1 MNTVSRYINKS
12 VSVRLSVSI
21 LTFVVVIFAVTMTI
35 LIHRS
40 KASVR
45 QAAIEESG
53 QMLTNTAQR
62 LTGIMDEVE
71 VATLNTDWQ
80 VLRNLQ
86 PDSLLALSARIL
98 TINPMLNGCSIA
110 MVPDFFPSEGR
121 YFSAYSFNNE
131 GHIETENE
139 GSDDYRYFNMDWYQ
153 EPMKQGK
160 ACWVDPFQDYN
171 PSGIYSRDVIAS
183 FCKPLVTNNGRTIGV
198 ISVDLSQRML
208 SQILMQEWRY
218 PDSYFILVG
227 AKNTI
232 IASSKAD
239 AKMNDLKRRDCL
251 VLQQPLSDSGWRLV
265 LVCPEEDIFRDYNNM
280 IMVIVSI
287 IVFGLLFMFA
297 ICYYIIR
304 RTVRPVTTLT
314 RQTTAIAAGHFDR
327 QIPPS
332 TRIDE
337 VGKLQN
343 SFHTMQQSIASHV
356 AELETARSET
366 ERKNKELTVAK
377 TLAEESDQKK
387 TAFIQDMFHQIRTPL
402 NIISGFAQVLRD
414 GHSLMGEK
422 DLDDVTHEIKLNGQ
436 TITSIIDNWKKVLE
450 LEQTGETPLT
460 DLVDCSALCQEVV
473 RDIVMR
479 NPDTVELKVQIPADN
494 LTVTTNKAY
503 LTKILSELLHNANKY
518 TLQGQITIGCEQK
531 AGHICFYVAD
541 NGPGIPK
548 EDQERAFTQFTKL
561 NNFNEGLG
569 MGLFLCRQLAQRL
582 GATLDIDSLYVGGTR
597 MVLTLPTHQSSES

>member
-1 MNTVSRYINKS
+1 MNEVIRNIYKS

-71 VATLNTDWQ
+71 VATLNTYWQ
-80 VLRNLQ
+80 VFQQLQ

-98 TINPMLNGCSIA
+98 ELNPMLNGCSIA
-110 MVPDFFPSEGR
+110 MEPNFFPSEGR
-121 YFSAYSFNNE
+121 YFSAYSFNND
-131 GHIETENE
+131 GYIDTENE
-139 GSDDYRYFNMDWYQ
+139 GSDDYPYFNMDWYQ
-153 EPMKQGK
+153 EPLKKGK

-183 FCKPLVTNNGRTIGV
+183 FCKPLVTERGKTIGV

-208 SQILMQEWRY
+208 SKILTREWRY

-232 IASSKAD
+232 IATSKVD
-239 AKMNDLKRRDCL
+239 AKMSDLKRRDCL
-251 VLQQPLSDSGWRLV
+251 VLEQPLSDSGWRLA
-265 LVCPEEDIFRDYNNM
+265 LVCPEEDIFRGYNNM
-280 IMVIVSI
+280 IMIIVSVM
-287 IVFGLLFMFA
+287 VFGLLFMFA
-297 ICYYIIR
+297 ICYYIVR
-304 RTVRPVTTLT
+304 RTMEPVIKLT
-314 RQTTAIAAGHFDR
+314 KQTTDIAEGHFDS
-327 QIPPS
+327 QIAPS

-377 TLAEESDQKK
+377 TLAEESDRKK
-387 TAFIQDMFHQIRTPL
+387 TAFVQDMFHQIRTPL

-414 GHSLMGEK
+414 GHSLMSEK
-422 DLDDVTHEIKLNGQ
+422 DLDDVTREIKLNGQ
-436 TITSIIDNWKKVLE
+436 TISNIIDNWKKVLE
-450 LEQTGETPLT
+450 LEQDEEISQA
-460 DLVDCSALCQEVV
+460 DLVDCGALCQEVV
-473 RDIVMR
+473 SDVVMR
-479 NPDTVELKVQIPADN
+479 NPDTVTLKVELPADN
-494 LTVTTNKAY
+494 LTITTNKDY

-518 TLQGQITIGCEQK
+518 TLQGHITIGCERV
-531 AGHICFYVAD
+531 GDDCICFYVAD
-541 NGPGIPK
+541 SGPGIPK
-548 EDQERAFTQFTKL
+548 EDQERVFTQFTKL

-582 GATLDIDSLYVGGTR
+582 GATLMLDTQYVDGTR
-597 MVLTLPTHQSSES
+597 MVLSFCKQK

>member
-1 MNTVSRYINKS
+1 MNEVIRNIYKS

-71 VATLNTDWQ
+71 VATLNTYWQ
-80 VLRNLQ
+80 VFQQLQ

-98 TINPMLNGCSIA
+98 ELNPMLNGCSIA
-110 MVPDFFPSEGR
+110 MEPNFFPSEGR
-121 YFSAYSFNNE
+121 YFSAYSFNND
-131 GHIETENE
+131 GYIDTENE
-139 GSDDYRYFNMDWYQ
+139 GSDDYPYFNMNWYQ
-153 EPMKQGK
+153 EPLKKGK

-183 FCKPLVTNNGRTIGV
+183 FCKPLVTERGKTIGV

-208 SQILMQEWRY
+208 SKILTREWRY

-232 IASSKAD
+232 IATSKVD
-239 AKMNDLKRRDCL
+239 AKMSDLKRRDCL
-251 VLQQPLSDSGWRLV
+251 VLEQPLSDSGWRLA
-265 LVCPEEDIFRDYNNM
+265 LVCPEEDIFRGYNNM
-280 IMVIVSI
+280 IMIIVSVM
-287 IVFGLLFMFA
+287 VFGLLFMFA
-297 ICYYIIR
+297 ICYYIVR
-304 RTVRPVTTLT
+304 RTMEPVIKLT
-314 RQTTAIAAGHFDR
+314 KQTTDIAEGHFDS
-327 QIPPS
+327 QIAPS

-377 TLAEESDQKK
+377 TLAEESDRKK
-387 TAFIQDMFHQIRTPL
+387 TAFVQDMFHQIHTPL

-414 GHSLMGEK
+414 GHSLMSEK
-422 DLDDVTHEIKLNGQ
+422 DLDDVTREIKLNGQ
-436 TITSIIDNWKKVLE
+436 TISNIIDNWKKVLE
-450 LEQTGETPLT
+450 LEQDEEISQA
-460 DLVDCSALCQEVV
+460 DLVDCGALCQEVV
-473 RDIVMR
+473 RDVVMR
-479 NPDTVELKVQIPADN
+479 NPDTVTLKVELPADN
-494 LTVTTNKAY
+494 LTITTNKDY

-518 TLQGQITIGCEQK
+518 TLQGHITIGCERV
-531 AGHICFYVAD
+531 GDDCICFYVAD
-541 NGPGIPK
+541 SGPGIPK
-548 EDQERAFTQFTKL
+548 EDQERVFTQFTKL

-582 GATLDIDSLYVGGTR
+582 GATLMLDTQYVDGTR
-597 MVLTLPTHQSSES
+597 MVLSFCKQK

>member
-1 MNTVSRYINKS
+1 MNEVIRNIYKS

-71 VATLNTDWQ
+71 VATLNTYWQ
-80 VLRNLQ
+80 VFQQLQ

-98 TINPMLNGCSIA
+98 ELNPMLNGCSIA
-110 MVPDFFPSEGR
+110 MEPNFFPSEGR
-121 YFSAYSFNNE
+121 YFSAYSFNND
-131 GHIETENE
+131 GYIDTENE
-139 GSDDYRYFNMDWYQ
+139 GSDDYPYFNMDWYQ
-153 EPMKQGK
+153 EPLKKGK

-183 FCKPLVTNNGRTIGV
+183 FCKPLVTERGKTIGV

-208 SQILMQEWRY
+208 SKILTREWRY

-232 IASSKAD
+232 IATSKVD
-239 AKMNDLKRRDCL
+239 AKMSDLKRRDCL
-251 VLQQPLSDSGWRLV
+251 VLEQPLSDSGWRLA
-265 LVCPEEDIFRDYNNM
+265 LVCPEEDIFRGYNNM
-280 IMVIVSI
+280 IMIIVSVM
-287 IVFGLLFMFA
+287 VFGLLFMFA
-297 ICYYIIR
+297 ICYYIVR
-304 RTVRPVTTLT
+304 RTMEPVIKLT
-314 RQTTAIAAGHFDR
+314 KQTTDIAEGHFDS
-327 QIPPS
+327 QIAPS

-377 TLAEESDQKK
+377 TLAEESDRKK
-387 TAFIQDMFHQIRTPL
+387 TAFVQDMFHQIRTPL

-414 GHSLMGEK
+414 GHSLMSEK
-422 DLDDVTHEIKLNGQ
+422 DLDDVTREIKLNGQ
-436 TITSIIDNWKKVLE
+436 TISNIIDNWKKVLE
-450 LEQTGETPLT
+450 LEQDEEISQA
-460 DLVDCSALCQEVV
+460 DLVDCGALCQEVV
-473 RDIVMR
+473 RDVVMR
-479 NPDTVELKVQIPADN
+479 NPDTVTLKVELPADN
-494 LTVTTNKAY
+494 LTITTNKDY

-518 TLQGQITIGCEQK
+518 TLQGHITIGCERV
-531 AGHICFYVAD
+531 GDDCICFYVAD
-541 NGPGIPK
+541 SGPGIPK
-548 EDQERAFTQFTKL
+548 EDQERVFTQFTKL

-582 GATLDIDSLYVGGTR
+582 GATLMLDTQYVDGTR
-597 MVLTLPTHQSSES
+597 MVLSFCKQK

>member
-1 MNTVSRYINKS
+1 MNEVIRNIYKS

-71 VATLNTDWQ
+71 VATLNTYWQ
-80 VLRNLQ
+80 VFQQLQ

-98 TINPMLNGCSIA
+98 ELNPMLNGCSIA
-110 MVPDFFPSEGR
+110 MEPNFFPSEGR
-121 YFSAYSFNNE
+121 YFSAYSFNND
-131 GHIETENE
+131 GYIDTENE
-139 GSDDYRYFNMDWYQ
+139 GSDDYPYFNMDWYQ
-153 EPMKQGK
+153 EPLKKGK

-183 FCKPLVTNNGRTIGV
+183 FCKPLVTKNGRTIGV

-208 SQILMQEWRY
+208 SKILTREWRY

-232 IASSKAD
+232 IATSKVD
-239 AKMNDLKRRDCL
+239 AKMSDLKRRDCL
-251 VLQQPLSDSGWRLV
+251 VLEQPLSDSGWRLA
-265 LVCPEEDIFRDYNNM
+265 LVCPEEDIFRGYNNM
-280 IMVIVSI
+280 IMIIVSVM
-287 IVFGLLFMFA
+287 VFGLLFMFA
-297 ICYYIIR
+297 ICYYIVR
-304 RTVRPVTTLT
+304 RTMEPVIKLT
-314 RQTTAIAAGHFDR
+314 KQTTDIAEGHFDS
-327 QIPPS
+327 QIAPS

-377 TLAEESDQKK
+377 TLAEESDRKK
-387 TAFIQDMFHQIRTPL
+387 TAFVQDMFHQIRTPL

-414 GHSLMGEK
+414 GHSLMSEK
-422 DLDDVTHEIKLNGQ
+422 DLDDVTREIKLNGQ
-436 TITSIIDNWKKVLE
+436 TISNIIDNWKKVLE
-450 LEQTGETPLT
+450 LELDEEISQA
-460 DLVDCSALCQEVV
+460 DLVDCGALCQEVV
-473 RDIVMR
+473 SDVVMR
-479 NPDTVELKVQIPADN
+479 NPDTVTLKVELPADN
-494 LTVTTNKAY
+494 LTITTNKDY

-518 TLQGQITIGCEQK
+518 TLQGHITIGCERV
-531 AGHICFYVAD
+531 GDDCICFYVAD
-541 NGPGIPK
+541 SGPGIPK
-548 EDQERAFTQFTKL
+548 EDQERVFTQFTKL

-582 GATLDIDSLYVGGTR
+582 GATLMLDTQYVDGTR
-597 MVLTLPTHQSSES
+597 MVLSFCKQK

>member
-1 MNTVSRYINKS
+1 MNEVIRHIYKS

-71 VATLNTDWQ
+71 VATLNTYWQ
-80 VLRNLQ
+80 VFQKLQ

-98 TINPMLNGCSIA
+98 ELNPMLNGCSIA
-110 MVPDFFPSEGR
+110 MKPDFFPSEGR
-121 YFSAYSFNNE
+121 YFSAYSFNND
-131 GHIETENE
+131 GYIDTENE
-139 GSDDYRYFNMDWYQ
+139 GSDDYPYFNMDWYQ
-153 EPMKQGK
+153 EPLKKGK

-183 FCKPLVTNNGRTIGV
+183 FCKPLVTESGKTIGV

-208 SQILMQEWRY
+208 SKILTQEWRY

-227 AKNTI
+227 AKHTI
-232 IASSKAD
+232 IATSKVD
-239 AKMNDLKRRDCL
+239 AKMSDLKRRDCL
-251 VLQQPLSDSGWRLV
+251 VLQQPLSDSGWRLA
-265 LVCPEEDIFRDYNNM
+265 LVCPEEDIFRGYNNM
-280 IMVIVSI
+280 IMIIVSVM
-287 IVFGLLFMFA
+287 VFGLLFMFA
-297 ICYYIIR
+297 ICYYIVR
-304 RTVRPVTTLT
+304 RTMKPVITLT
-314 RQTTAIAAGHFDR
+314 KQTTDIAEGHFDS
-327 QIPPS
+327 QIAPS

-356 AELETARSET
+356 AELEAARSET
-366 ERKNKELTVAK
+366 EQKNKELMVAK
-377 TLAEESDQKK
+377 TLAEESDRKK
-387 TAFIQDMFHQIRTPL
+387 TAFVQDMFHQIRTPL

-414 GHSLMGEK
+414 GHSLMSEK
-422 DLDDVTHEIKLNGQ
+422 DLDDVTREIKLNGQ
-436 TITSIIDNWKKVLE
+436 TISNIIDNWKKVLE
-450 LEQTGETPLT
+450 LEQDEEVSLT
-460 DLVDCSALCQEVV
+460 DLVDCGALCQEVV

-479 NPDTVELKVQIPADN
+479 NPDTVTLKVELPTDH

-518 TLQGQITIGCEQK
+518 TLQGNITIGCERG
-531 AGHICFYVAD
+531 ADDSVCFYVAD
-541 NGPGIPK
+541 SGPGIPK
-548 EDQERAFTQFTKL
+548 EDQERVFTQFTKL
-561 NNFNEGLG
+561 NKFNEGLG

-582 GATLDIDSLYVGGTR
+582 GATLTLDTEYVDGTR
-597 MVLTLPTHQSSES
+597 MLLTFCKTC

>member
-1 MNTVSRYINKS
+1 MNTVIRYINKS
-12 VSVRLSVSI
+12 VSIRLSVSI
-21 LTFVVVIFAVTMTI
+21 LTFVVIIFAVTMAI

-40 KASVR
+40 KTSVR

-53 QMLTNTAQR
+53 QMLTNTVQR

-139 GSDDYRYFNMDWYQ
+139 GSDKYRYFDMDWYQ

-208 SQILMQEWRY
+208 SEILKQEWRY

-232 IASSKAD
+232 IASSKEGV
-239 AKMNDLKRRDCL
+239 KMSDLQRRDCL
-251 VLQQPLSDSGWRLV
+251 VLQQPLSDSGWRLA
-265 LVCPEEDIFRDYNNM
+265 LVCPEEDIFRGYNNM

-287 IVFGLLFMFA
+287 IVIGILFMFA
-297 ICYYIIR
+297 SCYYVVR
-304 RTVRPVTTLT
+304 RTVKPVITLT
-314 RQTTAIAAGHFDR
+314 RQTTAIASGHFDS
-327 QIPPS
+327 QIAPS
-332 TRIDE
+332 ARIDE

-343 SFHTMQQSIASHV
+343 SFHTMQQTIASHL
-356 AELETARSET
+356 AELEAARSET

-377 TLAEESDQKK
+377 TLAEQSDQKK
-387 TAFIQDMFHQIRTPL
+387 TAFIQDMLHQIRTPL
-402 NIISGFAQVLRD
+402 NIINGFAQVLRD
-414 GHSLMGEK
+414 GHSMMGEK
-422 DLDDVTHEIKLNGQ
+422 DIDDVTREIKLNGQ

-450 LEQTGETPLT
+450 LEHTDQTSLT
-460 DLVDCSALCQEVV
+460 DLVDCNGLCQEVV
-473 RDIVMR
+473 RDVVMR
-479 NPDTVELKVQIPADN
+479 NPDNVVLKVQIPSDN
-494 LTVTTNKAY
+494 LEVTTNKAY

-518 TLQGQITIGCEQK
+518 TLQGQITIGCQQE
-531 AGHICFYVAD
+531 ADHIVFYVAD
-541 NGPGIPK
+541 SGPGIPK
-548 EDQERAFTQFTKL
+548 DDQERVFTQFTKL

-582 GATLDIDSLYVGGTR
+582 GATLVVDSQYINGTR
-597 MVLTLPTHQSSES
+597 MVLTLPTDQSSES

>member
-1 MNTVSRYINKS
+1 MNEVIRNIYKS

-71 VATLNTDWQ
+71 VATLNTYWQ
-80 VLRNLQ
+80 VFQQLQ

-98 TINPMLNGCSIA
+98 ELNPMLNGCSIA
-110 MVPDFFPSEGR
+110 MEPNFFPSEGR
-121 YFSAYSFNNE
+121 YFSAYSFNND
-131 GHIETENE
+131 GYIDTENE
-139 GSDDYRYFNMDWYQ
+139 GGDDYPYFNMDWYQ
-153 EPMKQGK
+153 EPLKKGK

-183 FCKPLVTNNGRTIGV
+183 FCKPLVTERGKTIGV

-208 SQILMQEWRY
+208 SKILTREWRY

-232 IASSKAD
+232 IATSKVD
-239 AKMNDLKRRDCL
+239 AKMSDLKRRDCL
-251 VLQQPLSDSGWRLV
+251 VLEQPLSDSGWRLA
-265 LVCPEEDIFRDYNNM
+265 LVCPEEDIFRGYNNM
-280 IMVIVSI
+280 IMIIVSV

-297 ICYYIIR
+297 ICYYIVR
-304 RTVRPVTTLT
+304 RTMEPVIKLT
-314 RQTTAIAAGHFDR
+314 KQTTDIAEGHFDS
-327 QIPPS
+327 QIAPS

-377 TLAEESDQKK
+377 TLAEESDRKK
-387 TAFIQDMFHQIRTPL
+387 TAFVQDMFHQIHTPL

-414 GHSLMGEK
+414 GHSLMSEK
-422 DLDDVTHEIKLNGQ
+422 DLDDVTREIKLNGQ
-436 TITSIIDNWKKVLE
+436 TISNIIDNWKKVLE
-450 LEQTGETPLT
+450 LEQDEEISQA
-460 DLVDCSALCQEVV
+460 DLVDCGALCQEVV
-473 RDIVMR
+473 RDVVMR
-479 NPDTVELKVQIPADN
+479 NPDTVTLKVELPADN
-494 LTVTTNKAY
+494 LTITTNKDY

-518 TLQGQITIGCEQK
+518 TLQGHITIGCERV
-531 AGHICFYVAD
+531 GDDCICFYVAD
-541 NGPGIPK
+541 SGPGIPK
-548 EDQERAFTQFTKL
+548 EDQERVFTQFTKL

-582 GATLDIDSLYVGGTR
+582 GATLMLDTQYVDGTR
-597 MVLTLPTHQSSES
+597 MVLSFCKQK

>member
-1 MNTVSRYINKS
+1 MNEVIRHIYKS

-71 VATLNTDWQ
+71 VATLNTYWQ
-80 VLRNLQ
+80 VFQKLQ

-98 TINPMLNGCSIA
+98 ELNPMLNGCSIA
-110 MVPDFFPSEGR
+110 MKPDFFPSEGR
-121 YFSAYSFNNE
+121 YFSAYSFNND
-131 GHIETENE
+131 GYIDTENE
-139 GSDDYRYFNMDWYQ
+139 GSDDYPYFNMDWYQ
-153 EPMKQGK
+153 EPLKKGK

-183 FCKPLVTNNGRTIGV
+183 FCKPLVTESGKTIGV

-208 SQILMQEWRY
+208 SKILTQEWRY

-232 IASSKAD
+232 IASSKVD
-239 AKMNDLKRRDCL
+239 AKMSDLKRRDCL
-251 VLQQPLSDSGWRLV
+251 VLQQPLSDSGWRLA
-265 LVCPEEDIFRDYNNM
+265 LVCPEEDIFRGYNNM
-280 IMVIVSI
+280 IMIIVSVM
-287 IVFGLLFMFA
+287 VFGLLFMFA
-297 ICYYIIR
+297 ICYYIVR
-304 RTVRPVTTLT
+304 RTMKPVITLT
-314 RQTTAIAAGHFDR
+314 KQTTDIAEGHFDS
-327 QIPPS
+327 QIAPS

-356 AELETARSET
+356 AELEAARSET
-366 ERKNKELTVAK
+366 EHKNKELMVAK
-377 TLAEESDQKK
+377 TLAEESDRKK
-387 TAFIQDMFHQIRTPL
+387 TAFVQDMFHQIRTPL
-402 NIISGFAQVLRD
+402 SIISGFAQVLRD
-414 GHSLMGEK
+414 GHSLMSEK
-422 DLDDVTHEIKLNGQ
+422 DLDDVTH
-436 TITSIIDNWKKVLE
+436 NWKKVLE
-450 LEQTGETPLT
+450 LEQDEEISLI
-460 DLVDCSALCQEVV
+460 DLIDCGTLCQEVV

-479 NPDTVELKVQIPADN
+479 NPDTVTLKVELPADH

-518 TLQGQITIGCEQK
+518 TLQGHITIGCERG
-531 AGHICFYVAD
+531 ADDSICFYVAD
-541 NGPGIPK
+541 SGPGIPK
-548 EDQERAFTQFTKL
+548 EDQERVFTQFTKL
-561 NNFNEGLG
+561 NKFNEGLG

-582 GATLDIDSLYVGGTR
+582 GATLTLDTQYVDGTR
-597 MVLTLPTHQSSES
+597 MVLSFCKQK

>member
-1 MNTVSRYINKS
+1 MNEVIRNIYKS

-71 VATLNTDWQ
+71 VATLNTYWQ
-80 VLRNLQ
+80 VFQQLQ

-98 TINPMLNGCSIA
+98 ELNPMLNGCSIA
-110 MVPDFFPSEGR
+110 MEPNFFPSEGR
-121 YFSAYSFNNE
+121 YFSAYSFNND
-131 GHIETENE
+131 GYIDTENE
-139 GSDDYRYFNMDWYQ
+139 GSDDYLYFNMDWYQ
-153 EPMKQGK
+153 EPLKKGK

-183 FCKPLVTNNGRTIGV
+183 FCKPLVTERGKTIGV

-208 SQILMQEWRY
+208 SKILTREWRY

-232 IASSKAD
+232 IATSKVD
-239 AKMNDLKRRDCL
+239 AKMSDLKRRDCL
-251 VLQQPLSDSGWRLV
+251 VLEQPLSDSGWRLA
-265 LVCPEEDIFRDYNNM
+265 LVCPEEDIFRGYNNM
-280 IMVIVSI
+280 IMIIVSVM
-287 IVFGLLFMFA
+287 VFGLLFMFA
-297 ICYYIIR
+297 ICYYIVR
-304 RTVRPVTTLT
+304 RTMEPVIKLT
-314 RQTTAIAAGHFDR
+314 KQTTDIAEGHFDS
-327 QIPPS
+327 QIAPS

-377 TLAEESDQKK
+377 TLAEESDRKK
-387 TAFIQDMFHQIRTPL
+387 TAFVQDMFHQIHTPL

-414 GHSLMGEK
+414 GHSLMSEK
-422 DLDDVTHEIKLNGQ
+422 DLDDVTREIKLNGQ
-436 TITSIIDNWKKVLE
+436 TISNIIDNWKKVLE
-450 LEQTGETPLT
+450 LEQDEEISQA
-460 DLVDCSALCQEVV
+460 DLVDCGALCQEVV
-473 RDIVMR
+473 RDVVMR
-479 NPDTVELKVQIPADN
+479 NPDTVTLKVELPADN
-494 LTVTTNKAY
+494 LTITTNKDY

-518 TLQGQITIGCEQK
+518 TLQGHITIGCERV
-531 AGHICFYVAD
+531 GDDCICFYVAD
-541 NGPGIPK
+541 SGPGIPK
-548 EDQERAFTQFTKL
+548 EDQERVFTQFTKL

-582 GATLDIDSLYVGGTR
+582 GATLMLDTQYVDGTR
-597 MVLTLPTHQSSES
+597 MVLSFCKQK

>member
-1 MNTVSRYINKS
+1 MNEVIRNIYKS

-71 VATLNTDWQ
+71 VATLNTYWQ
-80 VLRNLQ
+80 VFQQLQ

-98 TINPMLNGCSIA
+98 ELNPMLNGCSIA
-110 MVPDFFPSEGR
+110 MVPNFFPSEGR
-121 YFSAYSFNNE
+121 YFSAYSFNND
-131 GHIETENE
+131 GYIDTENE
-139 GSDDYRYFNMDWYQ
+139 GSDDYPYFNMDWYQ
-153 EPMKQGK
+153 EPLKKGK

-183 FCKPLVTNNGRTIGV
+183 FCKPLVTERGKTIGV

-208 SQILMQEWRY
+208 SKILTREWRY

-232 IASSKAD
+232 IATSKVD
-239 AKMNDLKRRDCL
+239 AKMSDLKRRDCL
-251 VLQQPLSDSGWRLV
+251 VLEQPLSDSGWRLA
-265 LVCPEEDIFRDYNNM
+265 LVCPEEDIFRGYNNM
-280 IMVIVSI
+280 IMIIVSVM
-287 IVFGLLFMFA
+287 VFGLLFMFA
-297 ICYYIIR
+297 ICYYIVR
-304 RTVRPVTTLT
+304 RTMEPVIKLT
-314 RQTTAIAAGHFDR
+314 KQTTDIAEGHFDS
-327 QIPPS
+327 QIAPS

-377 TLAEESDQKK
+377 TLAEESDRKK
-387 TAFIQDMFHQIRTPL
+387 TAFVQDMFHQIRTPL

-414 GHSLMGEK
+414 GHSLMSEK
-422 DLDDVTHEIKLNGQ
+422 DLDDVTREIKLNGQ
-436 TITSIIDNWKKVLE
+436 TISNIIDNWKKVLE
-450 LEQTGETPLT
+450 LEQDEEISQA
-460 DLVDCSALCQEVV
+460 DLVDCGALCQEVV
-473 RDIVMR
+473 RDVVMR
-479 NPDTVELKVQIPADN
+479 NPDTVTLKVELPADN
-494 LTVTTNKAY
+494 LTITTNKDY

-518 TLQGQITIGCEQK
+518 TLQGHITIGCERV
-531 AGHICFYVAD
+531 GDDCICFYVAD
-541 NGPGIPK
+541 SGPGIPK
-548 EDQERAFTQFTKL
+548 EDQERVFTQFTKL

-582 GATLDIDSLYVGGTR
+582 GATLMLDTQYVDGTR
-597 MVLTLPTHQSSES
+597 MVLSFCKQK

>member
-1 MNTVSRYINKS
+1 MNEVIRHIYKS

-71 VATLNTDWQ
+71 VATLNTYWQ
-80 VLRNLQ
+80 VFQKLQ

-98 TINPMLNGCSIA
+98 ELNPMLNGCSIA
-110 MVPDFFPSEGR
+110 MKPDFFPSEGR
-121 YFSAYSFNNE
+121 YFSAYSFNND
-131 GHIETENE
+131 GYIDTENE
-139 GSDDYRYFNMDWYQ
+139 GSDDYPYFNMDWYQ
-153 EPMKQGK
+153 EPLKKGK

-183 FCKPLVTNNGRTIGV
+183 FCKPLVTESGKTIGV

-208 SQILMQEWRY
+208 SKILTQEWRY

-232 IASSKAD
+232 IATSKVD
-239 AKMNDLKRRDCL
+239 AKMADLKRRDCL
-251 VLQQPLSDSGWRLV
+251 VLQQPLSDSGWRLA
-265 LVCPEEDIFRDYNNM
+265 LVCPEEDIFRGYNNM
-280 IMVIVSI
+280 IMIIVSVM
-287 IVFGLLFMFA
+287 VFGLLFMFA
-297 ICYYIIR
+297 ICYYIVR
-304 RTVRPVTTLT
+304 RTMKPVITLT
-314 RQTTAIAAGHFDR
+314 KQTTDIAEGHFDS
-327 QIPPS
+327 QIAPS

-356 AELETARSET
+356 AELEAARSET
-366 ERKNKELTVAK
+366 ERKNKELMVAK
-377 TLAEESDQKK
+377 TLAEESDRKK
-387 TAFIQDMFHQIRTPL
+387 TAFVQDMFHQIRTPL

-414 GHSLMGEK
+414 GHSLMSEK
-422 DLDDVTHEIKLNGQ
+422 DLDDVTREIKLNGQ
-436 TITSIIDNWKKVLE
+436 TISNIIDNWKKVLE
-450 LEQTGETPLT
+450 LEQDEEVSLT
-460 DLVDCSALCQEVV
+460 DLVDCGALCQEVV

-479 NPDTVELKVQIPADN
+479 NPDTVTLKVELPTDH

-518 TLQGQITIGCEQK
+518 TLQGHITIGCERG
-531 AGHICFYVAD
+531 ADDSVCFYVAD
-541 NGPGIPK
+541 SGPGIPK
-548 EDQERAFTQFTKL
+548 EDQERVFTQFTKL
-561 NNFNEGLG
+561 NKFNEGLG

-582 GATLDIDSLYVGGTR
+582 GATLTLDTEYVDGTR
-597 MVLTLPTHQSSES
+597 MLLTFCKTC

>member
-1 MNTVSRYINKS
+1 MNTVIRYINKS
-12 VSVRLSVSI
+12 VSIRLSVSI
-21 LTFVVVIFAVTMTI
+21 LTFVVIIFAVTMAI

-40 KASVR
+40 KTSVR

-53 QMLTNTAQR
+53 QMLTNTVQR

-110 MVPDFFPSEGR
+110 MVPDYFPSEGH

-139 GSDDYRYFNMDWYQ
+139 GSDKYRYFDMDWYQ

-208 SQILMQEWRY
+208 SEILKQEWRY

-232 IASSKAD
+232 IASSKEGV
-239 AKMNDLKRRDCL
+239 KMSDLQRRDCL
-251 VLQQPLSDSGWRLV
+251 VLQQPLSDSGWRLA
-265 LVCPEEDIFRDYNNM
+265 LVCPEEDIFRGYNNM

-287 IVFGLLFMFA
+287 IVIGILFMFA
-297 ICYYIIR
+297 SCYYVVR
-304 RTVRPVTTLT
+304 RTVKPVITLT
-314 RQTTAIAAGHFDR
+314 RQTTAIASGHFDS
-327 QIPPS
+327 QIAPS
-332 TRIDE
+332 ARIDE

-343 SFHTMQQSIASHV
+343 SFHTMQQTIASHL
-356 AELETARSET
+356 AELEAARSET

-377 TLAEESDQKK
+377 TLAEQSDQKK
-387 TAFIQDMFHQIRTPL
+387 TAFIQDMLHQIRTPL
-402 NIISGFAQVLRD
+402 NIINGFAQVLRD
-414 GHSLMGEK
+414 GHSMMGEK
-422 DLDDVTHEIKLNGQ
+422 DIDDVTREIKLNGQ

-450 LEQTGETPLT
+450 LEHTDQTTLT
-460 DLVDCSALCQEVV
+460 DLVDCNGLCQEVA
-473 RDIVMR
+473 RDVVMR
-479 NPDTVELKVQIPADN
+479 NPDNVVLKVQIPSDN
-494 LTVTTNKAY
+494 LEVTTNKAY

-518 TLQGQITIGCEQK
+518 TLQGQITIGCQQE
-531 AGHICFYVAD
+531 ADHIVFYVAD
-541 NGPGIPK
+541 SGPGIPK
-548 EDQERAFTQFTKL
+548 DDQERVFTQFTKL

-582 GATLDIDSLYVGGTR
+582 GATLVVDSQYINGTR
-597 MVLTLPTHQSSES
+597 MVLTLPTDQSSES

>member
-1 MNTVSRYINKS
+1 MNEVIRNIYKS

-71 VATLNTDWQ
+71 VATLNTYWQ
-80 VLRNLQ
+80 VFQQLQ

-98 TINPMLNGCSIA
+98 ELNPMLNGCSIA
-110 MVPDFFPSEGR
+110 MVPNFFPSEGR
-121 YFSAYSFNNE
+121 YFSAYSFNND
-131 GHIETENE
+131 GYIDTENE
-139 GSDDYRYFNMDWYQ
+139 GSDDYPYFNMDWYQ
-153 EPMKQGK
+153 EPLKKGK

-183 FCKPLVTNNGRTIGV
+183 FCKPLVTERGKTIGV

-208 SQILMQEWRY
+208 SKILTREWRY

-232 IASSKAD
+232 IATSKVD
-239 AKMNDLKRRDCL
+239 AKMSDLKRRDCL
-251 VLQQPLSDSGWRLV
+251 VLEQPLSDSGWRLA
-265 LVCPEEDIFRDYNNM
+265 LVCPEEDIFRGYNNM
-280 IMVIVSI
+280 IMVIVSVM
-287 IVFGLLFMFA
+287 VFGLLFMFA
-297 ICYYIIR
+297 ICYYIVR
-304 RTVRPVTTLT
+304 RTMEPVIKLT
-314 RQTTAIAAGHFDR
+314 KQTTDIAEGHFDS
-327 QIPPS
+327 QIAPS

-377 TLAEESDQKK
+377 TLAEESDRKK
-387 TAFIQDMFHQIRTPL
+387 TAFVQDMFHQIHTPL

-414 GHSLMGEK
+414 GHSLMSEK
-422 DLDDVTHEIKLNGQ
+422 DLDDVTREIKLNGQ
-436 TITSIIDNWKKVLE
+436 TISNIIDNWKKVLE
-450 LEQTGETPLT
+450 LEQDEEISQA
-460 DLVDCSALCQEVV
+460 DLVDCGALCQEVV
-473 RDIVMR
+473 CDVVMR
-479 NPDTVELKVQIPADN
+479 NPDTVTLKVELPADN
-494 LTVTTNKAY
+494 LTITTNKDY

-518 TLQGQITIGCEQK
+518 TLQGHITIGCERV
-531 AGHICFYVAD
+531 GDDCICFYVAD
-541 NGPGIPK
+541 SGPGIPK
-548 EDQERAFTQFTKL
+548 EDQERVFTQFTKL

-582 GATLDIDSLYVGGTR
+582 GATLMLDTQYVDGTR
-597 MVLTLPTHQSSES
+597 MVLSFCKQK

>member
-1 MNTVSRYINKS
+1 MNTVINHIYKS
-12 VSVRLSVSI
+12 ISVRLSVSI
-21 LTFVVVIFAVTMTI
+21 LTFVVVIFAITMTI

-53 QMLTNTAQR
+53 QMLANTAQR

-80 VLRNLQ
+80 VMQHLQ

-98 TINPMLNGCSIA
+98 VINPMLNGCSIA
-110 MVPDFFPSEGR
+110 MEPNFFPREGR

-139 GSDDYRYFNMDWYQ
+139 GSDNYRYFDMDWYQ
-153 EPMKQGK
+153 EPLKKGK
-160 ACWVDPFQDYN
+160 ACWVDPFHDYN

-183 FCKPLVTNNGRTIGV
+183 FCKPLVTKNGRTIGV

-208 SQILMQEWRY
+208 SQMLTQEWRY

-232 IASSKAD
+232 IATGKEGAS
-239 AKMNDLKRRDCL
+239 MNDLKRRDCL
-251 VLQQPLSDSGWRLV
+251 VLQQPLADSGWRLAI
-265 LVCPEEDIFRDYNNM
+265 VCPEEDIFRDYNNM
-280 IMVIVSI
+280 VMVMVSI
-287 IVFGLLFMFA
+287 IIFGLLLMFA
-297 ICYYIIR
+297 FCYFI
-304 RTVRPVTTLT
+304 VRKTMEPVITLT
-314 RQTTAIAAGHFDR
+314 RQTSDIAEGHFDR

-337 VGKLQN
+337 VGKLHN
-343 SFHTMQQSIASHV
+343 RFHIMQKSIASHV
-356 AELETARSET
+356 ADLEAARSET

-377 TLAEESDQKK
+377 TLAEESDSKK
-387 TAFIQDMFHQIRTPL
+387 AAFIQDMFHQIRTPL

-414 GHSLMGEK
+414 GHGLMSSK
-422 DLDDVTHEIKLNGQ
+422 DLDDVTREVKQNGQ
-436 TITSIIDNWKKVLE
+436 TISNIIDNWKMILE
-450 LEQTGETPLT
+450 LEQAGETSLT
-460 DLVDCSALCQEVV
+460 DRIDCGELCQEVV

-479 NPDTVELKVQIPADN
+479 NPETVTLKVEIPTEN
-494 LTVTTNKAY
+494 VLMTTNKDY
-503 LTKILSELLHNANKY
+503 LMKILSELLHNANKY
-518 TLQGQITIGCEQK
+518 TLQGHITIGCEQT
-531 AGHICFYVAD
+531 ADGSICFYVAD
-541 NGPGIPK
+541 SGPGIPK
-548 EDQERAFTQFTKL
+548 DDQERVFTQFTKL
-561 NNFNEGLG
+561 NSFNEGLG

-582 GATLDIDSLYVGGTR
+582 QATLELDTRYEGGTR
-597 MVLTLPTHQSSES
+597 MVLTLPKPSTI

>member
-1 MNTVSRYINKS
+1 MNEVIRNIYKS

-71 VATLNTDWQ
+71 VATLNTYWQ
-80 VLRNLQ
+80 VFQQLQ

-98 TINPMLNGCSIA
+98 ELNPMLNGCSIA
-110 MVPDFFPSEGR
+110 MVPNFFPSEGR
-121 YFSAYSFNNE
+121 YFSAYSFNND
-131 GHIETENE
+131 GYIDTENE
-139 GSDDYRYFNMDWYQ
+139 GSDDYPYFNMDWYQ
-153 EPMKQGK
+153 EPLKKGM

-183 FCKPLVTNNGRTIGV
+183 FCKPLVTERGKTIGV

-208 SQILMQEWRY
+208 SKILTREWRY

-232 IASSKAD
+232 IATSKVD
-239 AKMNDLKRRDCL
+239 AKMSDLKRRDCL
-251 VLQQPLSDSGWRLV
+251 VLEQPLSDSGWRLA
-265 LVCPEEDIFRDYNNM
+265 LVCPEEDIFRGYNNM
-280 IMVIVSI
+280 IMIIVSVM
-287 IVFGLLFMFA
+287 VFGLLFMFA
-297 ICYYIIR
+297 ICYYIVR
-304 RTVRPVTTLT
+304 RTMEPVIKLT
-314 RQTTAIAAGHFDR
+314 KQTTDIAEGHFDS
-327 QIPPS
+327 QIAPS

-377 TLAEESDQKK
+377 TLAEESDRKK
-387 TAFIQDMFHQIRTPL
+387 TAFVQDMFHQIHTPL

-414 GHSLMGEK
+414 GHSLMSEK
-422 DLDDVTHEIKLNGQ
+422 DLDDVTREIKLNGQ
-436 TITSIIDNWKKVLE
+436 TISNIIDNWKKVLE
-450 LEQTGETPLT
+450 LEQDEEISQA
-460 DLVDCSALCQEVV
+460 DLVDCGALCQEVV
-473 RDIVMR
+473 RDVVMR
-479 NPDTVELKVQIPADN
+479 NPDTVTLKVELPADN
-494 LTVTTNKAY
+494 LTITTNKDY

-518 TLQGQITIGCEQK
+518 TLQGHITIGCERV
-531 AGHICFYVAD
+531 GDDCICFYVAD
-541 NGPGIPK
+541 SGPGIPK
-548 EDQERAFTQFTKL
+548 EDQERVFTQFTKL

-582 GATLDIDSLYVGGTR
+582 GATLMLDTQYVDGTR
-597 MVLTLPTHQSSES
+597 MVLSFCKQK

>member
-1 MNTVSRYINKS
+1 MNEVIRNIYKS

-71 VATLNTDWQ
+71 VATLNTYWQ
-80 VLRNLQ
+80 VFQKLQ

-98 TINPMLNGCSIA
+98 ELNPMLNGCSIA
-110 MVPDFFPSEGR
+110 MKPDFFPSEGR
-121 YFSAYSFNNE
+121 YFSAYSFNND
-131 GHIETENE
+131 GYIDTENE
-139 GSDDYRYFNMDWYQ
+139 GSDDYPYFNMDWYQ
-153 EPMKQGK
+153 EPLKKGK

-183 FCKPLVTNNGRTIGV
+183 FCKPLVTESGKTIGV

-208 SQILMQEWRY
+208 SKILTQEWRY

-232 IASSKAD
+232 IATSKVD
-239 AKMNDLKRRDCL
+239 AKMSDLKRRDCL
-251 VLQQPLSDSGWRLV
+251 VLQQPLSDSGWRLA
-265 LVCPEEDIFRDYNNM
+265 LVCPEEDIFRGYNNM
-280 IMVIVSI
+280 IIIIVSVM
-287 IVFGLLFMFA
+287 VFGLLFMFA
-297 ICYYIIR
+297 ICYYIVR
-304 RTVRPVTTLT
+304 RTMKPVITLT
-314 RQTTAIAAGHFDR
+314 KQTTDIAEGHFDS
-327 QIPPS
+327 QIASS

-356 AELETARSET
+356 AELEAARSET

-377 TLAEESDQKK
+377 TLAEESDRKK
-387 TAFIQDMFHQIRTPL
+387 TAFVQDMFHQIRTPL

-414 GHSLMGEK
+414 GHSLMSEK
-422 DLDDVTHEIKLNGQ
+422 DLDDVTREIKLNGQ
-436 TITSIIDNWKKVLE
+436 TISNIIDNWKKVLE
-450 LEQTGETPLT
+450 LEQDEEVSLT
-460 DLVDCSALCQEVV
+460 DLVDCGALCQEVV

-479 NPDTVELKVQIPADN
+479 NPDTVTLKVELPTDH

-518 TLQGQITIGCEQK
+518 TLQGHITIGCERG
-531 AGHICFYVAD
+531 ADDSICFYVAD
-541 NGPGIPK
+541 SGPGIPT
-548 EDQERAFTQFTKL
+548 EDQERVFTQFTKL
-561 NNFNEGLG
+561 NKFNEGLG

-582 GATLDIDSLYVGGTR
+582 GATLTLDTQYADGTR
-597 MVLTLPTHQSSES
+597 MLLTFCKTC

>member
-1 MNTVSRYINKS
+1 MNEVIRHIYKS

-71 VATLNTDWQ
+71 VATLNTYWQ
-80 VLRNLQ
+80 VFQKLQ

-98 TINPMLNGCSIA
+98 ELNPMLNGCSIA
-110 MVPDFFPSEGR
+110 MKPDFFPSEGR
-121 YFSAYSFNNE
+121 YFSAYSFNND
-131 GHIETENE
+131 GYIDTENE
-139 GSDDYRYFNMDWYQ
+139 GSDDYPYFNMDWYQ
-153 EPMKQGK
+153 EPLKKGK

-183 FCKPLVTNNGRTIGV
+183 FCKPLVTESGKTIGV

-208 SQILMQEWRY
+208 SKILTQEWRY

-232 IASSKAD
+232 IATSKVD
-239 AKMNDLKRRDCL
+239 AKMSDLKRRDCL
-251 VLQQPLSDSGWRLV
+251 VLQQPLSDSGWRLA
-265 LVCPEEDIFRDYNNM
+265 LVCPEEDIFRGYNNM
-280 IMVIVSI
+280 IMIIVSVM
-287 IVFGLLFMFA
+287 VFGLLFMFA
-297 ICYYIIR
+297 ICYYIVR
-304 RTVRPVTTLT
+304 RTMKPVITLT
-314 RQTTAIAAGHFDR
+314 KQTTDIAEGHFDS
-327 QIPPS
+327 QIAPS

-356 AELETARSET
+356 AELEAARSET
-366 ERKNKELTVAK
+366 ERKNKELMVAK
-377 TLAEESDQKK
+377 TLAEESDRKK
-387 TAFIQDMFHQIRTPL
+387 TAFVQDMFHQIRTPL

-414 GHSLMGEK
+414 GHSLMSEK
-422 DLDDVTHEIKLNGQ
+422 DLDDVTREIKLNGQ
-436 TITSIIDNWKKVLE
+436 TISNIIDNWKKVLE
-450 LEQTGETPLT
+450 LEQDEEVSLT
-460 DLVDCSALCQEVV
+460 DLVDCGALCQEVV

-479 NPDTVELKVQIPADN
+479 NPDTVTLKVELPTDH

-518 TLQGQITIGCEQK
+518 TLQGHITIGCERG
-531 AGHICFYVAD
+531 ADDTVCFYVAD
-541 NGPGIPK
+541 SGPGIPK
-548 EDQERAFTQFTKL
+548 EDQERVFTQFTKL
-561 NNFNEGLG
+561 NKFNEGLG

-582 GATLDIDSLYVGGTR
+582 GVTLTLDTEYVDGTR
-597 MVLTLPTHQSSES
+597 MLLTFCKTC

>member
-1 MNTVSRYINKS
+1 MNEVIRNIYKS

-71 VATLNTDWQ
+71 VATLNTYWQ
-80 VLRNLQ
+80 VFQQLQ

-98 TINPMLNGCSIA
+98 ELNPMLNGCSIA
-110 MVPDFFPSEGR
+110 MEPNFFPSEGR
-121 YFSAYSFNNE
+121 YFSAYSFNND
-131 GHIETENE
+131 GYIDTENE
-139 GSDDYRYFNMDWYQ
+139 GSDDYPYFNMDWYQ
-153 EPMKQGK
+153 EPLKKGK

-183 FCKPLVTNNGRTIGV
+183 FCKPLVTERGKTIGV

-208 SQILMQEWRY
+208 SKILTREWRY

-232 IASSKAD
+232 IATSKVD
-239 AKMNDLKRRDCL
+239 AKMSDLKRRDCL
-251 VLQQPLSDSGWRLV
+251 VLEQPLSDSGWRLA
-265 LVCPEEDIFRDYNNM
+265 LVCPEKDIFRGYNKM
-280 IMVIVSI
+280 IIIIVSVM
-287 IVFGLLFMFA
+287 VFGLLFMFA
-297 ICYYIIR
+297 ICYYIVR
-304 RTVRPVTTLT
+304 RTMEPVIKLT
-314 RQTTAIAAGHFDR
+314 KQTTDIAEGHFDS
-327 QIPPS
+327 QIAPS

-377 TLAEESDQKK
+377 TLAEESDRKK
-387 TAFIQDMFHQIRTPL
+387 TAFVQDMFHQIRTPL

-414 GHSLMGEK
+414 GHSLMSEK
-422 DLDDVTHEIKLNGQ
+422 DLDDVTREIKLNGQ
-436 TITSIIDNWKKVLE
+436 TISNIIDNWKKVLE
-450 LEQTGETPLT
+450 LEQDEEISQA
-460 DLVDCSALCQEVV
+460 DLVDCGALCQEVV
-473 RDIVMR
+473 RDVVMR
-479 NPDTVELKVQIPADN
+479 NPDTVTLKVELPADN
-494 LTVTTNKAY
+494 LTITTNKDY

-518 TLQGQITIGCEQK
+518 TLQGHITIGCERV
-531 AGHICFYVAD
+531 GDDCICFYVAD
-541 NGPGIPK
+541 SGPGIPK
-548 EDQERAFTQFTKL
+548 EDQERVFTQFTKL

-582 GATLDIDSLYVGGTR
+582 GATLMLDTQYVDGTR
-597 MVLTLPTHQSSES
+597 MVLSFCKQK

>member
-1 MNTVSRYINKS
+1 MNEVIRNIYKS

-71 VATLNTDWQ
+71 VATLNTYWQ
-80 VLRNLQ
+80 VFQQLQ

-98 TINPMLNGCSIA
+98 ELNPMLNGCSIA
-110 MVPDFFPSEGR
+110 MEPNFFPSEGR
-121 YFSAYSFNNE
+121 YFSAYSFNND
-131 GHIETENE
+131 GYIDTENE
-139 GSDDYRYFNMDWYQ
+139 GSDDYPYFNMDWYQ
-153 EPMKQGK
+153 EPLKKGK

-183 FCKPLVTNNGRTIGV
+183 FCKPLVTKNGRTIGV

-208 SQILMQEWRY
+208 SKILTREWRY

-232 IASSKAD
+232 IATSKVD
-239 AKMNDLKRRDCL
+239 AKMADLKRRDCL
-251 VLQQPLSDSGWRLV
+251 VLEQPLSDSGWRLA
-265 LVCPEEDIFRDYNNM
+265 LVCPEEDIFRGYNNM
-280 IMVIVSI
+280 IMIIVSVM
-287 IVFGLLFMFA
+287 VFGLLFMFA
-297 ICYYIIR
+297 ICYYIVR
-304 RTVRPVTTLT
+304 RTMEPVIKLT
-314 RQTTAIAAGHFDR
+314 KQTTDIAEGHFDS
-327 QIPPS
+327 QIAPS

-377 TLAEESDQKK
+377 TLAEESDRKK
-387 TAFIQDMFHQIRTPL
+387 TAFVQDMFHQIRTPL

-414 GHSLMGEK
+414 GHSLMSEK
-422 DLDDVTHEIKLNGQ
+422 DLDDVTREIKLNGQ
-436 TITSIIDNWKKVLE
+436 TISNIIDNWKKVLE
-450 LEQTGETPLT
+450 LEQDEEISQA
-460 DLVDCSALCQEVV
+460 DLVDCGALCQEVV
-473 RDIVMR
+473 RDVVMR
-479 NPDTVELKVQIPADN
+479 NPDTVTLKVELPADN
-494 LTVTTNKAY
+494 LTITTNKDY

-518 TLQGQITIGCEQK
+518 TLQGHITIGCERV
-531 AGHICFYVAD
+531 GDDRICFYVAD
-541 NGPGIPK
+541 SGPGIPK
-548 EDQERAFTQFTKL
+548 EDQERVFTQFTKL

-582 GATLDIDSLYVGGTR
+582 GATLMLDTQYVDGTR
-597 MVLTLPTHQSSES
+597 MVLSFCKQK

>member
-1 MNTVSRYINKS
+1 MNTVIRYINKS

-21 LTFVVVIFAVTMTI
+21 LTFVVVIFAVTMAI

-53 QMLTNTAQR
+53 QMLTNTVQR

-198 ISVDLSQRML
+198 ISVQRML
-208 SQILMQEWRY
+208 SEILKQEWRY

-232 IASSKAD
+232 IASSKEGV
-239 AKMNDLKRRDCL
+239 KMSDLQRRDCL

-304 RTVRPVTTLT
+304 RTVKPVTTLT
-314 RQTTAIAAGHFDR
+314 RLTTAIAAGHFDR

-422 DLDDVTHEIKLNGQ
+422 DLDDVTREIKLNGQ

-597 MVLTLPTHQSSES
+597 MVLTLPTHQSSEL

>member
-1 MNTVSRYINKS
+1 MNEVIRNIYKS

-71 VATLNTDWQ
+71 VATLNTYWQ
-80 VLRNLQ
+80 VFQQLQ

-98 TINPMLNGCSIA
+98 ELNPMLNGCSIA
-110 MVPDFFPSEGR
+110 MEPNFFPSEGR
-121 YFSAYSFNNE
+121 YFSAYSFNND
-131 GHIETENE
+131 GYIDTENE
-139 GSDDYRYFNMDWYQ
+139 GSDDYPYFNMDWYQ
-153 EPMKQGK
+153 EPLKKGK

-183 FCKPLVTNNGRTIGV
+183 FCKPLVTERGKTIGV

-208 SQILMQEWRY
+208 SKILTREWRY

-232 IASSKAD
+232 IATSKVD
-239 AKMNDLKRRDCL
+239 AKMSDLKRRDCL
-251 VLQQPLSDSGWRLV
+251 VLEQPLSDSGWRLA
-265 LVCPEEDIFRDYNNM
+265 LVCPEEDIFRGYNNM
-280 IMVIVSI
+280 IMIIVSVM
-287 IVFGLLFMFA
+287 VFGLLFMFA
-297 ICYYIIR
+297 ICYYIVR
-304 RTVRPVTTLT
+304 RTMEPVIKLT
-314 RQTTAIAAGHFDR
+314 KQTTDIAEGHFDS
-327 QIPPS
+327 QIAPS

-377 TLAEESDQKK
+377 TLAEESDRKK
-387 TAFIQDMFHQIRTPL
+387 TAFVQDMFHQIHTPL

-414 GHSLMGEK
+414 GHSLMSEK
-422 DLDDVTHEIKLNGQ
+422 DLDDVTREIKLNGQ
-436 TITSIIDNWKKVLE
+436 TISNIIDNWKKVLE
-450 LEQTGETPLT
+450 LEQDEEISQA
-460 DLVDCSALCQEVV
+460 DLVDCGALCQEVV
-473 RDIVMR
+473 RDVVMR
-479 NPDTVELKVQIPADN
+479 NPDTVTLKVELPADN
-494 LTVTTNKAY
+494 LTITTNRDY

-518 TLQGQITIGCEQK
+518 TLQGHITIGCERV
-531 AGHICFYVAD
+531 GDDCICFYVAD
-541 NGPGIPK
+541 SGPGIPK
-548 EDQERAFTQFTKL
+548 EDQERVFTQFTKL

-582 GATLDIDSLYVGGTR
+582 GATLMLDTQYVDGTR
-597 MVLTLPTHQSSES
+597 MVLSFCKQK

>member
-1 MNTVSRYINKS
+1 MNEVIRNIYKS

-71 VATLNTDWQ
+71 VATLNTYWQ
-80 VLRNLQ
+80 VFQQLQ

-98 TINPMLNGCSIA
+98 ELNPMLNGCSIA
-110 MVPDFFPSEGR
+110 MEPNFFPSEGR
-121 YFSAYSFNNE
+121 YFSAYSFNND
-131 GHIETENE
+131 GYIDTENE
-139 GSDDYRYFNMDWYQ
+139 GSDDYPYFNMDWYQ
-153 EPMKQGK
+153 EPLKKGK

-183 FCKPLVTNNGRTIGV
+183 FCKPLVTKNGRTIGV

-208 SQILMQEWRY
+208 SKILTREWRY

-232 IASSKAD
+232 IATSKVD
-239 AKMNDLKRRDCL
+239 AKMADLKRRDCL
-251 VLQQPLSDSGWRLV
+251 VLEQPLSDSGWRLA
-265 LVCPEEDIFRDYNNM
+265 LVCPEEDIFRGYNKM
-280 IMVIVSI
+280 IMIIVSVM
-287 IVFGLLFMFA
+287 VFGLLFMFA
-297 ICYYIIR
+297 ICYYIVR
-304 RTVRPVTTLT
+304 RTMEPVIKLT
-314 RQTTAIAAGHFDR
+314 KQTTDIAEGHFDS
-327 QIPPS
+327 QIAPS

-377 TLAEESDQKK
+377 TLAEESDRKK
-387 TAFIQDMFHQIRTPL
+387 TAFVQDMFHQIRTPL

-414 GHSLMGEK
+414 GHSLMSEK
-422 DLDDVTHEIKLNGQ
+422 DLDDVTREIKLNGQ
-436 TITSIIDNWKKVLE
+436 TISNIIDNWKKVLE

-582 GATLDIDSLYVGGTR
+582 GATLEIDSLYVGGTR
-597 MVLTLPTHQSSES
+597 MVLTLPTHQSSEL

>member
-1 MNTVSRYINKS
+1 MNTVIRYINKS

-21 LTFVVVIFAVTMTI
+21 LTFVVVIFAVTMAI

-53 QMLTNTAQR
+53 QMLTNTVQR

-160 ACWVDPFQDYN
+160 SCWVDPFQDYN

-208 SQILMQEWRY
+208 SEILKQEWRY

-232 IASSKAD
+232 IASSKEGV
-239 AKMNDLKRRDCL
+239 KMSDLQRRDCL

-377 TLAEESDQKK
+377 TLAEESDRKK
-387 TAFIQDMFHQIRTPL
+387 TAFVQDMFHQIRTPP

-414 GHSLMGEK
+414 GHSLRSEK
-422 DLDDVTHEIKLNGQ
+422 DLDDVTREIKLNGQ
-436 TITSIIDNWKKVLE
+436 TISNIIDNWKKVLE
-450 LEQTGETPLT
+450 LELDEEISQAE
-460 DLVDCSALCQEVV
+460 LVDCGALCQEVV
-473 RDIVMR
+473 SDVVMR
-479 NPDTVELKVQIPADN
+479 NPDTVTLKVELPADN
-494 LTVTTNKAY
+494 LTITTNKDY

-518 TLQGQITIGCEQK
+518 TLQGHITIGCERV
-531 AGHICFYVAD
+531 GDDCICFYVAD
-541 NGPGIPK
+541 SGPGIPK
-548 EDQERAFTQFTKL
+548 EDQERVFTQFTKL

-582 GATLDIDSLYVGGTR
+582 GATLMLDTQYVDGTR
-597 MVLTLPTHQSSES
+597 MVLSFCKQK

>member
-1 MNTVSRYINKS
+1 MNEVIRNIYKS

-71 VATLNTDWQ
+71 VATLNTYWQ
-80 VLRNLQ
+80 VFQQLQ

-98 TINPMLNGCSIA
+98 ELNPMLNGCSIA
-110 MVPDFFPSEGR
+110 MEPNFFPSEGR
-121 YFSAYSFNNE
+121 YFSAYSFNND
-131 GHIETENE
+131 GYIDTENE
-139 GSDDYRYFNMDWYQ
+139 GSDDYPYFNMDWYQ
-153 EPMKQGK
+153 EPLKKGK

-183 FCKPLVTNNGRTIGV
+183 FCKPLVTERGKTIGV

-208 SQILMQEWRY
+208 SKILTREWRY

-232 IASSKAD
+232 IATSKVD
-239 AKMNDLKRRDCL
+239 AKMADLKRRDCL
-251 VLQQPLSDSGWRLV
+251 VLEQPLSDSGWRLA
-265 LVCPEEDIFRDYNNM
+265 LVCPEEDIFRGYNKM
-280 IMVIVSI
+280 IIIIVSVM
-287 IVFGLLFMFA
+287 VFGLLFMFA
-297 ICYYIIR
+297 ICYYIVR
-304 RTVRPVTTLT
+304 RTMEPVIKLT
-314 RQTTAIAAGHFDR
+314 KQTTDIAEGHFDS
-327 QIPPS
+327 QIAPS

-377 TLAEESDQKK
+377 TLAEESDRKK
-387 TAFIQDMFHQIRTPL
+387 TAFVQDMFHQIRTPL

-414 GHSLMGEK
+414 GHSLMSEK
-422 DLDDVTHEIKLNGQ
+422 DLDDVTREIKLNGQ
-436 TITSIIDNWKKVLE
+436 TISNIIDNWKKVLE
-450 LEQTGETPLT
+450 LEQDEEISQA
-460 DLVDCSALCQEVV
+460 DLVDCGALCQEVV
-473 RDIVMR
+473 RDVVMR
-479 NPDTVELKVQIPADN
+479 NPDTVTLKVELPADN
-494 LTVTTNKAY
+494 LTITTNKDY

-518 TLQGQITIGCEQK
+518 TLQGHITIGCERV
-531 AGHICFYVAD
+531 GDDCICFYVAD
-541 NGPGIPK
+541 SGPGIPK
-548 EDQERAFTQFTKL
+548 EDQERVFTQFTKL

-582 GATLDIDSLYVGGTR
+582 GATLMLDTQYVDGTR
-597 MVLTLPTHQSSES
+597 MVLSFCKQK

>member
-1 MNTVSRYINKS
+1 MNEVIRNIYKS

-71 VATLNTDWQ
+71 VATLNTYWQ
-80 VLRNLQ
+80 VFQQLQ

-98 TINPMLNGCSIA
+98 ELNPMLNGCSIA
-110 MVPDFFPSEGR
+110 MVPNFFPSEGR
-121 YFSAYSFNNE
+121 YFSAYSFNND
-131 GHIETENE
+131 GYIDTENE
-139 GSDDYRYFNMDWYQ
+139 GSDDYPYFNMDWYQ
-153 EPMKQGK
+153 EPLKKGK

-183 FCKPLVTNNGRTIGV
+183 FCKPLVTERGKTIGV

-208 SQILMQEWRY
+208 SKILTREWRY

-232 IASSKAD
+232 IATTKVD
-239 AKMNDLKRRDCL
+239 AKMSDLKRRDCL
-251 VLQQPLSDSGWRLV
+251 VLEQPLSDSGWRLA
-265 LVCPEEDIFRDYNNM
+265 LVCPEEDIFRGYNNM
-280 IMVIVSI
+280 IMVIVSVM
-287 IVFGLLFMFA
+287 VFGLLFMFA
-297 ICYYIIR
+297 ICYYIVR
-304 RTVRPVTTLT
+304 RTMEPVIKLT
-314 RQTTAIAAGHFDR
+314 KQTTDIAEGHFDS
-327 QIPPS
+327 QIAPS
-332 TRIDE
+332 TRINE

-377 TLAEESDQKK
+377 TLAEESDRKK
-387 TAFIQDMFHQIRTPL
+387 TAFVQDMFHQIHTPL

-414 GHSLMGEK
+414 GHSLMSEK
-422 DLDDVTHEIKLNGQ
+422 DLDDVTREIKLNGQ
-436 TITSIIDNWKKVLE
+436 TISNIIDNWKKVLE
-450 LEQTGETPLT
+450 LEQDEEISQA
-460 DLVDCSALCQEVV
+460 DLVDCGALCQEVV
-473 RDIVMR
+473 SDVVMR
-479 NPDTVELKVQIPADN
+479 NPDTVTLKVELPADN
-494 LTVTTNKAY
+494 LTITTNKDY

-518 TLQGQITIGCEQK
+518 TLQGHITIGCERV
-531 AGHICFYVAD
+531 GDDCICFYVAD
-541 NGPGIPK
+541 SGPGIPK
-548 EDQERAFTQFTKL
+548 EDQERVFTQFTKL

-582 GATLDIDSLYVGGTR
+582 GATLMLDTQYVDGTR
-597 MVLTLPTHQSSES
+597 MVLSFCKQK

>member
-1 MNTVSRYINKS
+1 MNEVIRNIYKS

-71 VATLNTDWQ
+71 VATLNTYWQ
-80 VLRNLQ
+80 VFQQLQ

-98 TINPMLNGCSIA
+98 ELNPMLNGCSIA
-110 MVPDFFPSEGR
+110 MVPNFFPSEGR
-121 YFSAYSFNNE
+121 YFSAYSFNND
-131 GHIETENE
+131 GYIDTENE
-139 GSDDYRYFNMDWYQ
+139 GSDDYPYFNMDWYQ
-153 EPMKQGK
+153 EPLKKGK

-183 FCKPLVTNNGRTIGV
+183 FCKPLVTERGKTIGV

-208 SQILMQEWRY
+208 SKILTREWRY

-232 IASSKAD
+232 IATSKVD
-239 AKMNDLKRRDCL
+239 AKMSDLKRRDCL
-251 VLQQPLSDSGWRLV
+251 VLEQPLSDSGWRLA
-265 LVCPEEDIFRDYNNM
+265 LVCPEEDIFRGYNNM
-280 IMVIVSI
+280 IMIIVSVM
-287 IVFGLLFMFA
+287 VFGLLFMFA
-297 ICYYIIR
+297 ICYYIVR
-304 RTVRPVTTLT
+304 RTMEPVIKLT
-314 RQTTAIAAGHFDR
+314 KQTTDIAEGHFDS
-327 QIPPS
+327 QIAPS

-377 TLAEESDQKK
+377 TLAEESDRKK
-387 TAFIQDMFHQIRTPL
+387 TAFVQDMFHQIRTPL

-414 GHSLMGEK
+414 GHSLMSEK
-422 DLDDVTHEIKLNGQ
+422 DLDDVTREIKLNGQ
-436 TITSIIDNWKKVLE
+436 TISNIMDNWKKVLE
-450 LEQTGETPLT
+450 LEQDEEISQA
-460 DLVDCSALCQEVV
+460 DLVDCGALCQEVV
-473 RDIVMR
+473 RDVVMR
-479 NPDTVELKVQIPADN
+479 NPDTVTLKVELPADN
-494 LTVTTNKAY
+494 LTITTNKDY

-518 TLQGQITIGCEQK
+518 TLQGHITIGCERV
-531 AGHICFYVAD
+531 GDDCICFYVAD
-541 NGPGIPK
+541 SGPGIPK
-548 EDQERAFTQFTKL
+548 EDQERVFTQFTKL

-582 GATLDIDSLYVGGTR
+582 GATLMLDTQYVDGTR
-597 MVLTLPTHQSSES
+597 MVLSFCKQK

>member
-1 MNTVSRYINKS
+1 MNEVIRNIYKS

-71 VATLNTDWQ
+71 VATLNTYWQ
-80 VLRNLQ
+80 VFQQLQ

-98 TINPMLNGCSIA
+98 ELNPMLNGCSIA
-110 MVPDFFPSEGR
+110 MEPNFFPSEGR
-121 YFSAYSFNNE
+121 YFSAYSFNND
-131 GHIETENE
+131 GYIDTENE
-139 GSDDYRYFNMDWYQ
+139 GSDDYPYFNMDWYQ
-153 EPMKQGK
+153 EPLKKGK

-183 FCKPLVTNNGRTIGV
+183 FCKPLVTERGKTIGV

-208 SQILMQEWRY
+208 SKILTREWRY

-232 IASSKAD
+232 IATSKVD
-239 AKMNDLKRRDCL
+239 AKMSDLKRRDCL
-251 VLQQPLSDSGWRLV
+251 VLEQPLSDSGWRLA
-265 LVCPEEDIFRDYNNM
+265 LVCPEEDIFRGYNNM
-280 IMVIVSI
+280 IMIIVSVM
-287 IVFGLLFMFA
+287 VFGLLFMFA
-297 ICYYIIR
+297 ICYYIVR
-304 RTVRPVTTLT
+304 RTMEPVIKLT
-314 RQTTAIAAGHFDR
+314 KQTTDIAEGHFDS
-327 QIPPS
+327 QIAPS

-377 TLAEESDQKK
+377 TLAEESDRKK
-387 TAFIQDMFHQIRTPL
+387 TAFVQDMFHQIRTPL

-414 GHSLMGEK
+414 GHSLMSEK
-422 DLDDVTHEIKLNGQ
+422 DLDDVTREIKLNGQ
-436 TITSIIDNWKKVLE
+436 TISNIIDNWKKVLE
-450 LEQTGETPLT
+450 LEQDEEIPQA
-460 DLVDCSALCQEVV
+460 DLVDCGALCQEVV
-473 RDIVMR
+473 RDVVMR
-479 NPDTVELKVQIPADN
+479 NPDTVTLKVELPADN
-494 LTVTTNKAY
+494 LTITTNKDY

-518 TLQGQITIGCEQK
+518 TLQGHITIGCERV
-531 AGHICFYVAD
+531 GDDCICFYVAD
-541 NGPGIPK
+541 SGPGIPK
-548 EDQERAFTQFTKL
+548 EDQERVFTQFTKL

-582 GATLDIDSLYVGGTR
+582 GATLMLDTQYVDGTR
-597 MVLTLPTHQSSES
+597 MVLSFCKQK

>member
-1 MNTVSRYINKS
+1 MNEVIRNIYKS

-71 VATLNTDWQ
+71 VATLNTYWQ
-80 VLRNLQ
+80 VFQQLQ

-98 TINPMLNGCSIA
+98 ELNPMLNGCSIA
-110 MVPDFFPSEGR
+110 MEPNFFPSEGR
-121 YFSAYSFNNE
+121 YFSAYSFNND
-131 GHIETENE
+131 GYIDTENE
-139 GSDDYRYFNMDWYQ
+139 GSDDYPYFNMDWYQ
-153 EPMKQGK
+153 EPLKKGK

-183 FCKPLVTNNGRTIGV
+183 FCKPLVTKNGRTIGV

-208 SQILMQEWRY
+208 SKILTREWRY

-232 IASSKAD
+232 IATSKVD
-239 AKMNDLKRRDCL
+239 AKMADLKRRDCL
-251 VLQQPLSDSGWRLV
+251 VLEQPLSDSGWRLA
-265 LVCPEEDIFRDYNNM
+265 LVCPEEDIFRGYNKM
-280 IMVIVSI
+280 IIIIVSVM
-287 IVFGLLFMFA
+287 VFGLLFMFA
-297 ICYYIIR
+297 ICYYIVR
-304 RTVRPVTTLT
+304 RTMEPVIKLT
-314 RQTTAIAAGHFDR
+314 KQTTDIAEGHFDS
-327 QIPPS
+327 QIAPS

-377 TLAEESDQKK
+377 TLAEESDRKK
-387 TAFIQDMFHQIRTPL
+387 TAFVQDMVVRRQEDVESYVGKILGKLVRTRKGGIAHIRFSRQGKLHIRYGQVRFRDPVFD
-402 NIISGFAQVLRD
+402 ISEKRRISVFLSTFGYSAMAQDITDDKD
-414 GHSLMGEK
+414 GHR
-422 DLDDVTHEIKLNGQ
+422 V
-436 TITSIIDNWKKVLE
+436 
-450 LEQTGETPLT
+450 
-460 DLVDCSALCQEVV
+460 
-473 RDIVMR
+473 
-479 NPDTVELKVQIPADN
+479 
-494 LTVTTNKAY
+494 
-503 LTKILSELLHNANKY
+503 
-518 TLQGQITIGCEQK
+518 
-531 AGHICFYVAD
+531 
-541 NGPGIPK
+541 GPGRQQIEFQGPEGF
-548 EDQERAFTQFTKL
+548 EDRSAGGHAFRQPL
-561 NNFNEGLG
+561 GGGRPSQSQHEGS
-569 MGLFLCRQLAQRL
+569 CQ
-582 GATLDIDSLYVGGTR
+582 
-597 MVLTLPTHQSSES
+597 

>member
-1 MNTVSRYINKS
+1 MNEVIRNIYKS

-71 VATLNTDWQ
+71 VATLNTYWQ
-80 VLRNLQ
+80 VFQQLQ

-98 TINPMLNGCSIA
+98 ELNPMLNGCSIA
-110 MVPDFFPSEGR
+110 MEPNFFPSEGR
-121 YFSAYSFNNE
+121 YFSAYSFNND
-131 GHIETENE
+131 GYIDTENE
-139 GSDDYRYFNMDWYQ
+139 GSDDYPYFNMDWYQ
-153 EPMKQGK
+153 EPLKKGK

-183 FCKPLVTNNGRTIGV
+183 FCKPLVTERGKTIGV

-208 SQILMQEWRY
+208 SKILTREWRY

-232 IASSKAD
+232 IATSKVD
-239 AKMNDLKRRDCL
+239 AKMSDLKRRDCL
-251 VLQQPLSDSGWRLV
+251 VLEQPLSDSGWRLA
-265 LVCPEEDIFRDYNNM
+265 LVCPEEDIFRGYNNM
-280 IMVIVSI
+280 IMIIVSVM
-287 IVFGLLFMFA
+287 VFGLLFMFA
-297 ICYYIIR
+297 ICYYIVR
-304 RTVRPVTTLT
+304 RTMEPVIKLT
-314 RQTTAIAAGHFDR
+314 KQTTDIAEGHFDS
-327 QIPPS
+327 QIAPS

-377 TLAEESDQKK
+377 TLAEESDRKK
-387 TAFIQDMFHQIRTPL
+387 TAFVQDMFHQIHTPL

-414 GHSLMGEK
+414 GHSLMSEK
-422 DLDDVTHEIKLNGQ
+422 DLDDVTREIKLNGQ
-436 TITSIIDNWKKVLE
+436 TISNIIDNWKKVLE
-450 LEQTGETPLT
+450 LEQDEEISQA
-460 DLVDCSALCQEVV
+460 DLVDCGALCQEVV
-473 RDIVMR
+473 RDVVMR
-479 NPDTVELKVQIPADN
+479 NPDTVTLKVELPADN
-494 LTVTTNKAY
+494 LTITTNKDY

-518 TLQGQITIGCEQK
+518 TLQGHITIGCERV
-531 AGHICFYVAD
+531 GDDSICFYVAD
-541 NGPGIPK
+541 SGPGIPK
-548 EDQERAFTQFTKL
+548 EDQERVFTQFTKL

-582 GATLDIDSLYVGGTR
+582 GATLMLDTQYVDGTR
-597 MVLTLPTHQSSES
+597 MVLSFCKQK

>member
-1 MNTVSRYINKS
+1 MNTVIRYINKS

-21 LTFVVVIFAVTMTI
+21 LTFVVVIFAVTMAI

-110 MVPDFFPSEGR
+110 MVPDYFPSEGH

-171 PSGIYSRDVIAS
+171 PSGIYSRDVIA
-183 FCKPLVTNNGRTIGV
+183 
-198 ISVDLSQRML
+198 
-208 SQILMQEWRY
+208 WRY

-232 IASSKAD
+232 IASSKEGV
-239 AKMNDLKRRDCL
+239 KMSDLQRRDCL

-304 RTVRPVTTLT
+304 RTVKPVTTLT
-314 RQTTAIAAGHFDR
+314 RLTTAIAAGHFDR

-422 DLDDVTHEIKLNGQ
+422 DLDDVTREIKLNGQ

-582 GATLDIDSLYVGGTR
+582 GATLEIDSLYVGGTR

>member
-1 MNTVSRYINKS
+1 MSEVIRNIYKS

-35 LIHRS
+35 LIHQS
-40 KASVR
+40 KTSVR

-53 QMLTNTAQR
+53 QMLANTAQR

-71 VATLNTDWQ
+71 VATLNTYWQ
-80 VLRNLQ
+80 VFQQLQ

-98 TINPMLNGCSIA
+98 ELNLMLNGCSIA
-110 MVPDFFPSEGR
+110 MEPNFFPSEGR
-121 YFSAYSFNNE
+121 YFSAYSFNND
-131 GHIETENE
+131 GYIDTENE
-139 GSDDYRYFNMDWYQ
+139 GSDDYPYFNMDWYL
-153 EPMKQGK
+153 EPLKKGK

-183 FCKPLVTNNGRTIGV
+183 FCKPLVTERGKTIGV

-208 SQILMQEWRY
+208 SKILTQEWRY

-232 IASSKAD
+232 IATSKVD
-239 AKMNDLKRRDCL
+239 AKMADLERSDCL
-251 VLQQPLSDSGWRLV
+251 VLEQPLSDSGWRLA
-265 LVCPEEDIFRDYNNM
+265 LVCPEEDIFRGYNNM
-280 IMVIVSI
+280 IMIIVSI
-287 IVFGLLFMFA
+287 MVFGLLFMFA
-297 ICYYIIR
+297 ICYYIVR
-304 RTVRPVTTLT
+304 RTMEPVITLT
-314 RQTTAIAAGHFDR
+314 KQTTDIAEGHFDR
-327 QIPPS
+327 QIAPS

-356 AELETARSET
+356 AELEAARSET
-366 ERKNKELTVAK
+366 ERKNKELMVAK
-377 TLAEESDQKK
+377 TLAEESDRKK
-387 TAFIQDMFHQIRTPL
+387 TAFVQDMFHQVRTPL

-422 DLDDVTHEIKLNGQ
+422 ELDDVTREIKQNGQ
-436 TITSIIDNWKKVLE
+436 TISNIIDNWKKVLE
-450 LEQTGETPLT
+450 LEQEGHTMLT
-460 DLVDCSALCQEVV
+460 DRVDCGALCQEVV

-479 NPDTVELKVQIPADN
+479 NPDTVTLKVELPADN

-518 TLQGQITIGCEQK
+518 TQQGHITIGCERG
-531 AGHICFYVAD
+531 ADDSICFYVAD
-541 NGPGIPK
+541 SGPGIP
-548 EDQERAFTQFTKL
+548 EADQERVFTQFTKL

-582 GATLDIDSLYVGGTR
+582 GATLVLDTQYVDGTR
-597 MVLTLPTHQSSES
+597 MVLTFSTQ

>member
-1 MNTVSRYINKS
+1 MNEVIRNIYKS

-71 VATLNTDWQ
+71 VATLNTYWQ
-80 VLRNLQ
+80 VFQQLQ

-98 TINPMLNGCSIA
+98 ELNPMLNGCSIA
-110 MVPDFFPSEGR
+110 MEPNFFPSEGR
-121 YFSAYSFNNE
+121 YFSAYSFNND
-131 GHIETENE
+131 GYIDTENE
-139 GSDDYRYFNMDWYQ
+139 GSDDYPYFNMDWYQ
-153 EPMKQGK
+153 EPLKKGK

-183 FCKPLVTNNGRTIGV
+183 FCKPLVTKNGRTIGV

-208 SQILMQEWRY
+208 SKILTREWRY

-232 IASSKAD
+232 IATSKVD
-239 AKMNDLKRRDCL
+239 AKMADLKRRDCL
-251 VLQQPLSDSGWRLV
+251 VLEQPLSDSGWRLA
-265 LVCPEEDIFRDYNNM
+265 LVCPEEDIFRGYNNM
-280 IMVIVSI
+280 IMIIVSVM
-287 IVFGLLFMFA
+287 VFGLLFMFA
-297 ICYYIIR
+297 ICYYIVR
-304 RTVRPVTTLT
+304 RTMEPVIKLT
-314 RQTTAIAAGHFDR
+314 KQTTDIAEGHFDS
-327 QIPPS
+327 QIAPS

-377 TLAEESDQKK
+377 TLAEESDRKK
-387 TAFIQDMFHQIRTPL
+387 TAFVQDMFHQIRTPL

-414 GHSLMGEK
+414 GHSLMSEK
-422 DLDDVTHEIKLNGQ
+422 DLDDVTREIKLNGQ
-436 TITSIIDNWKKVLE
+436 TISNIIDNWKKVLE
-450 LEQTGETPLT
+450 LEQDEEIPQA
-460 DLVDCSALCQEVV
+460 DLVDCGALCQEVV
-473 RDIVMR
+473 RDVVMR
-479 NPDTVELKVQIPADN
+479 NPDTVTLKVELPADN
-494 LTVTTNKAY
+494 LTITTNKDY

-518 TLQGQITIGCEQK
+518 TLQGHITIGCERV
-531 AGHICFYVAD
+531 GDDCICFYVAD
-541 NGPGIPK
+541 SGPGIPK
-548 EDQERAFTQFTKL
+548 EDQERVFTQFTKL

-582 GATLDIDSLYVGGTR
+582 GATLMLDTQYVDGTR
-597 MVLTLPTHQSSES
+597 MVLSFCKQK

>member
-1 MNTVSRYINKS
+1 MNEVIRNIYKS

-71 VATLNTDWQ
+71 VATLNTYWQ
-80 VLRNLQ
+80 VFQQLQ

-98 TINPMLNGCSIA
+98 ELNPMLNGCSIA
-110 MVPDFFPSEGR
+110 MVPNFFPSEGR
-121 YFSAYSFNNE
+121 YFSAYSFNND
-131 GHIETENE
+131 GYIDTENE
-139 GSDDYRYFNMDWYQ
+139 GSDDYPYFNMDWYQ
-153 EPMKQGK
+153 EPLKKGK

-183 FCKPLVTNNGRTIGV
+183 FCKPLVTERGKTIGV

-208 SQILMQEWRY
+208 SKILTREWRY

-232 IASSKAD
+232 IATSKVD
-239 AKMNDLKRRDCL
+239 AKMSDLKRRDCL
-251 VLQQPLSDSGWRLV
+251 VLEQPLSDSGWRLA
-265 LVCPEEDIFRDYNNM
+265 LVCPEEDIFRGYNNM
-280 IMVIVSI
+280 IMVIVSVM
-287 IVFGLLFMFA
+287 VFGLLFMFA
-297 ICYYIIR
+297 ICYYIVR
-304 RTVRPVTTLT
+304 RTMEPVIKLT
-314 RQTTAIAAGHFDR
+314 KQTTDIAEGHFDS
-327 QIPPS
+327 QIAPS

-377 TLAEESDQKK
+377 TLAEESDRKK
-387 TAFIQDMFHQIRTPL
+387 TAFVQDMFHQIRTPL

-414 GHSLMGEK
+414 GHSLMSEK
-422 DLDDVTHEIKLNGQ
+422 DLDDVTREIKLNGQ
-436 TITSIIDNWKKVLE
+436 TISNIIDNWKKVLE
-450 LEQTGETPLT
+450 LEQDEEISQA
-460 DLVDCSALCQEVV
+460 DLVDCGALCQEVV
-473 RDIVMR
+473 SDVVMR
-479 NPDTVELKVQIPADN
+479 NPDTVTLKVELPADN
-494 LTVTTNKAY
+494 LTITTNKDY

-518 TLQGQITIGCEQK
+518 TLQGHITIGCERV
-531 AGHICFYVAD
+531 GDDCICFYVAD
-541 NGPGIPK
+541 SGPGIPK
-548 EDQERAFTQFTKL
+548 EDQERVFTQFTKL

-582 GATLDIDSLYVGGTR
+582 GATLMLDTQYVDGTR
-597 MVLTLPTHQSSES
+597 MVLSFCKQK